1 MEDFLSGKRDFG
13 VNHDFAGYEVPIQAD
28 IPHQVG
34 VFRGS
39 PRTLGTKLMTLRI
52 KLFGQSLM
60 SNMLRCKQ
68 CFEVRCRH
76 RLPKEVS
83 LSFMAK

>member
-1 MEDFLSGKRDFG
+1 MEDFLSGKPRDFV

-28 IPHQVG
+28 IPHQGG

-52 KLFGQSLM
+52 LAVCQQKL
-60 SNMLRCKQ
+60 
-68 CFEVRCRH
+68 
-76 RLPKEVS
+76 LP
-83 LSFMAK
+83 